1 MQQRRPH
8 STVAIPEGSGTATTT
23 TREQRRNE
31 RRIAKEKRNNYGTTK
46 KYRRVKR
53 TTRSTTNNNNNKLYG
68 IILGKWKN
76 DPYLQITFFTFMLC
90 TIFGISIYRVF
101 HGGSSSNSHAP
112 VKHKPFQ
119 ANRASNEYN
128 SDNAG
133 GSLLSKLRGEFIFV
147 WVLIERCVG
156 YQVVHILV
164 HTFLLQLIFIFILIS
179 KVV

>member
-1 MQQRRPH
+1 MSISTMQQRRPH

-133 GSLLSKLRGEFIFV
+133 GSLLSKLRGELLMLFVFIWFDY
-147 WVLIERCVG
+147 CVG
-156 YQVVHILV
+156 YSLC
-164 HTFLLQLIFIFILIS
+164 TSYAYFLNCN
-179 KVV
+179 

>member
-8 STVAIPEGSGTATTT
+8 STVAIPDGGGVTTA
-23 TREQRRNE
+23 REQRRNE
-31 RRIAKEKRNNYGTTK
+31 RRIAKEKRSNYGTK

-53 TTRSTTNNNNNKLYG
+53 TRTTTNNNNKLYG

-101 HGGSSSNSHAP
+101 HGSNSYNSHNLDAP
-112 VKHKPFQ
+112 TKHKPFQ

-133 GSLLSKLRGEFIFV
+133 GSLLSKLRGELFILFCV
-147 WVLIERCVG
+147 YLLIIVSDAMF
-156 YQVVHILV
+156 VHILCN
-164 HTFLLQLIFIFILIS
+164 FSNCNSIS
-179 KVV
+179 KF

>member
-8 STVAIPEGSGTATTT
+8 STVAIPDGSGATT

-31 RRIAKEKRNNYGTTK
+31 RRIAKEKRSNYGTK

-53 TTRSTTNNNNNKLYG
+53 TRTTTNNNNNKLYG

-101 HGGSSSNSHAP
+101 HGGNSYNSHNAP
-112 VKHKPFQ
+112 VKHKLFQ

-133 GSLLSKLRGEFIFV
+133 GSLLSKLRGK
-147 WVLIERCVG
+147 L
-156 YQVVHILV
+156 
-164 HTFLLQLIFIFILIS
+164 FILFVFGLIIVS
-179 KVV
+179 DTKFVHMLCTFVICNYFQL

>member
-1 MQQRRPH
+1 MSISTMQQRRPH
-8 STVAIPEGSGTATTT
+8 STVAIPDGSGGATTAT

-31 RRIAKEKRNNYGTTK
+31 RRIAKEKRNNYGTK

-53 TTRSTTNNNNNKLYG
+53 TTRTTNNNSKLYG
-68 IILGKWKN
+68 MILGKWKN

-101 HGGSSSNSHAP
+101 HGSSSNSHNLDAP

-119 ANRASNEYN
+119 TNRASNEYN

-133 GSLLSKLRGEFIFV
+133 GSLLSKLRGELFMLFV
-147 WVLIERCVG
+147 CIC
-156 YQVVHILV
+156 
-164 HTFLLQLIFIFILIS
+164 
-179 KVV
+179 

>member
-1 MQQRRPH
+1 MSISTMQQRRPH
-8 STVAIPEGSGTATTT
+8 STVAIPDGGGGATTTT

-31 RRIAKEKRNNYGTTK
+31 RRIAKEKRNNYGTK

-53 TTRSTTNNNNNKLYG
+53 TTRTTANNNNKLYG

-101 HGGSSSNSHAP
+101 HGSNSNSHLDAP
-112 VKHKPFQ
+112 AKHKPFQ

-133 GSLLSKLRGEFIFV
+133 GSLLSKLRGELMLFV
-147 WVLIERCVG
+147 CIC
-156 YQVVHILV
+156 
-164 HTFLLQLIFIFILIS
+164 
-179 KVV
+179 

>member
-8 STVAIPEGSGTATTT
+8 STVAIPDGGGGAT

-31 RRIAKEKRNNYGTTK
+31 RRIAKEKRSNYGTK

-53 TTRSTTNNNNNKLYG
+53 TRTTANNNNKLYG
-68 IILGKWKN
+68 IVLGKWKN

-101 HGGSSSNSHAP
+101 HGSNSNSHLDAP
-112 VKHKPFQ
+112 AKHKPFQ

-133 GSLLSKLRGEFIFV
+133 GSLLSKLRGELMLFV
-147 WVLIERCVG
+147 CIC
-156 YQVVHILV
+156 
-164 HTFLLQLIFIFILIS
+164 
-179 KVV
+179 